1 MCGLR
6 MRGSTRLGS
15 AWHIEKKD
23 GKQWLLV
30 AKVGHNH
37 THVRIYGVY
46 MVFLIGELP
55 YIRSYTVYIHGSG
68 QPYS

>member
-37 THVRIYGVY
+37 THVRADGVY
-46 MVFLIGELP
+46 AFLKAGQSP
-55 YIRSYTVYIHGSG
+55 YVRSYRVNPIRRTEST
-68 QPYS
+68 